1 MAGVYKSMI
10 TAEERTKLVRQ
21 LVALAS
27 ENMDKE
33 IKDAVQ
39 PTQLGAALDQM
50 ADNVVEQIL
59 GLDDSERMIVAM
71 ATVTK
76 LLVENYILQ
85 NARSNV

>member
-1 MAGVYKSMI
+1 MI

-21 LVALAS
+21 LVVLAS

-33 IKDAVQ
+33 IKDAIQ

-76 LLVENYILQ
+76 LLVENYVLQ

>member
-1 MAGVYKSMI
+1 MAGVYRSMM
-10 TAEERTKLVRQ
+10 TPEERTKLVRQ
-21 LVALAS
+21 LVVLAS

-33 IKDAVQ
+33 IKDAIQ

-59 GLDDSERMIVAM
+59 GLDDSERIIVAM

-85 NARSNV
+85 NARQHV

>member
-1 MAGVYKSMI
+1 MM
-10 TAEERTKLVRQ
+10 TPEERTKLVRQ
-21 LVALAS
+21 LVVLAS

-33 IKDAVQ
+33 IKDAIQ

-59 GLDDSERMIVAM
+59 GLDDSERIIVAM

-85 NARSNV
+85 NARQHV

>member
-1 MAGVYKSMI
+1 MI

-21 LVALAS
+21 LVVLAS

-33 IKDAVQ
+33 IKDAIQ

-59 GLDDSERMIVAM
+59 GLEDSERMIVAM

>member
-1 MAGVYKSMI
+1 MI

-21 LVALAS
+21 LVVLAS

-33 IKDAVQ
+33 IKDAIQ